1 MKKIS
6 ILLICIVF
14 LQTTIACA
22 QGDPLIEK
30 VAQKLASV
38 NDYVAEGIMKT
49 DVSFIKASLGKVKV
63 YFKKPNL
70 LKVRKEGGISLLP
83 KGGVSLTLNT
93 LLNTKQYTAI
103 QAGNQ
108 VLNGKSL
115 RVIKLIPN
123 DDRLDWVISTL
134 WIDPVDAL
142 VYKTATTTKESGSYE
157 ISMEYGAYAQYGLAS
172 KIIFSFNTK
181 DYKKITESWIFISQ
195 SEAREFCVQPMR
207 EQRNC
212 VYSKA
217 RDQANSAKI
226 QKCPLWIS
234 RSSDRDC
241 RYPAQK
247 FPAQC

>member
-181 DYKKITESWIFISQ
+181 DYKLPNGITLEFGDEEPVSKQQLLKNKKGSIEIRYTRYTINKGIPPHIF
-195 SEAREFCVQPMR
+195 
-207 EQRNC
+207 
-212 VYSKA
+212 YT
-217 RDQANSAKI
+217 
-226 QKCPLWIS
+226 L
-234 RSSDRDC
+234 
-241 RYPAQK
+241 
-247 FPAQC
+247 

>member
-6 ILLICIVF
+6 ILLFCIVF
-14 LQTTIACA
+14 LQTTRACA

-30 VAQKLASV
+30 VAQKLATV

-103 QAGNQ
+103 QAGTQ

-172 KIIFSFNTK
+172 KIVFSFNTK
-181 DYKKITESWIFISQ
+181 DYKLPNGITLEFGDEEPVSKQQLLKNKKGSIEIRYTRYTINKGIPPHIF
-195 SEAREFCVQPMR
+195 
-207 EQRNC
+207 
-212 VYSKA
+212 
-217 RDQANSAKI
+217 
-226 QKCPLWIS
+226 
-234 RSSDRDC
+234 
-241 RYPAQK
+241 
-247 FPAQC
+247 

>member
-1 MKKIS
+1 MKKI
-6 ILLICIVF
+6 ITLLICIVF

-22 QGDPLIEK
+22 QGDTLIEK

-181 DYKKITESWIFISQ
+181 DYKLPNGITLEFGDEEPVSKQQLLKNKKGSIEIRYTRYTINKGIPPHIF
-195 SEAREFCVQPMR
+195 
-207 EQRNC
+207 
-212 VYSKA
+212 YT
-217 RDQANSAKI
+217 
-226 QKCPLWIS
+226 L
-234 RSSDRDC
+234 
-241 RYPAQK
+241 
-247 FPAQC
+247 

>member
-1 MKKIS
+1 MKKIC
-6 ILLICIVF
+6 ILLISIVF
-14 LQTTIACA
+14 LQTTKACA

-103 QAGNQ
+103 QAGTQ

-181 DYKKITESWIFISQ
+181 DYKLPNGITLEFGDDEPVSKQQLLKNKKGSIEIRYTHYTINKGIPPHIF
-195 SEAREFCVQPMR
+195 
-207 EQRNC
+207 
-212 VYSKA
+212 
-217 RDQANSAKI
+217 
-226 QKCPLWIS
+226 
-234 RSSDRDC
+234 
-241 RYPAQK
+241 
-247 FPAQC
+247 

>member
-6 ILLICIVF
+6 ILLFCIVL
-14 LQTTIACA
+14 LQTTKAIA

-30 VAQKLASV
+30 VAQKLATV
-38 NDYVAEGIMKT
+38 NDYIAEGIMKT

-103 QAGNQ
+103 QAGTL
-108 VLNGKSL
+108 VVNGKSL

-172 KIIFSFNTK
+172 KIVFSFNTK
-181 DYKKITESWIFISQ
+181 DYKLPNGITLEFGDEEPVSKQQLLKNKKGSIEIRYIRYTINKGIPPHIF
-195 SEAREFCVQPMR
+195 
-207 EQRNC
+207 
-212 VYSKA
+212 
-217 RDQANSAKI
+217 
-226 QKCPLWIS
+226 
-234 RSSDRDC
+234 
-241 RYPAQK
+241 
-247 FPAQC
+247 

>member
-181 DYKKITESWIFISQ
+181 DYKLPNGITLEFGDEEPVSKQQLLKNKKGSIEIRYTRYTINKGIPPHIF
-195 SEAREFCVQPMR
+195 
-207 EQRNC
+207 
-212 VYSKA
+212 
-217 RDQANSAKI
+217 
-226 QKCPLWIS
+226 
-234 RSSDRDC
+234 
-241 RYPAQK
+241 
-247 FPAQC
+247 